1 MVEADSPPAWLAV
14 LMALLFL
21 PFSRWCS
28 AESSGSTIV
37 WRLSREFLFFRFVR
51 VDVGLAP
58 VVILRLEVR
67 VFESSEGL
75 PLCSLMIPE

>member
-1 MVEADSPPAWLAV
+1 MMAADSPPAWLAV

-37 WRLSREFLFFRFVR
+37 WRLSGGFLFFRLIR

-58 VVILRLEVR
+58 VVILRLEVK

-75 PLCSLMIPE
+75 SLCSLMIPE